1 MATRGTFYLSIHPTG
16 EPAAWVATSTFYAA
30 ALGCMHGI
38 ARISVNLAGGWVLVW
53 DAAKPGAPIAGAQ
66 FGDLYWFP
74 DEPVALIE
82 EGTTKVAGDL
92 DELVGVWQPP
102 ELRDLWTAEQDSVGG
117 TGDWFA
123 EFVQRWAS
131 NWWRR

>member
-1 MATRGTFYLSIHPTG
+1 MANRGTFYLSIHPTG
-16 EPAAWVATSTFYAA
+16 EPAAWIATATFYAA
-30 ALGCMHGI
+30 ALGAMHGI
-38 ARISVNLAGGWVLVW
+38 ARISVNVAGGWVLVW

-92 DELVGVWQPP
+92 WNTPP
-102 ELRDLWTAEQDSVGG
+102 ELGALWEPEGWYGRLVCRVRAAVG
-117 TGDWFA
+117 F
-123 EFVQRWAS
+123 
-131 NWWRR
+131 